1 MRMSRFKIKKQTIWR
16 LHSVLGLTAGLGL
29 LVIGLTGSILM
40 FSSEIDGL
48 LLPDVVETAVA
59 PGGRLPMDT
68 LVEKAA
74 TAHPDLVITGWEIHP
89 ETPAATDRVWV
100 QKEGVEHWEYFHLDP
115 YTGAPLSEPAESSDQ
130 LTGWLLELH
139 YTFLADHVGMLAAG
153 LFALMLF
160 LLGLTGL
167 WLYRDFWKHFFR
179 LRWGKSARILFADFH
194 RLIGI
199 SSVAFNLILGFT
211 GAWWNLSHL
220 IEHLFEEEQ
229 TELAEGPRL
238 PRAQW
243 SSISAMMEKAPGVID
258 GFTPRYLFFPAPDS
272 PEVKLFG
279 SHGDAGP
286 LRGIY
291 GSTVTFSALTGR
303 VKEHYDMRD
312 APVLR
317 QIYDSFMPLHY
328 GTFGGW
334 PVKILWCLGGLT
346 PGMLAITG
354 FVVWRRRQT
363 CG

>member
-1 MRMSRFKIKKQTIWR
+1 M
-16 LHSVLGLTAGLGL
+16 HSVLGLTAGLGL
-29 LVIGLTGSILM
+29 LVIGLTGSLLM

-48 LLPDVVETAVA
+48 LRPGTVKTSPA

-68 LVEKAA
+68 LIERAGS
-74 TAHPDLVITGWEIHP
+74 AHKDRVLTGWEIYSDDP
-89 ETPAATDRVWV
+89 SATDRVWIR
-100 QKEGVEHWEYFHLDP
+100 KEGVEHWEFFHLDP
-115 YTGAPLSEPAESSDQ
+115 YTGNLLSSPEASSGH

-139 YTFLADHVGMLAAG
+139 YTFLADHIGMLAAG
-153 LFALMLF
+153 LFALILF

-167 WLYRDFWKHFFR
+167 WLYRDFWKHFLRF
-179 LRWGKSARILFADFH
+179 RWGKSARILFADFH
-194 RLIGI
+194 RFIGI
-199 SSVAFNLILGFT
+199 TSVVFNLILGFT

-220 IEHLFEEEQ
+220 IGHLGEEEP
-229 TELAEGPRL
+229 AEVVEGSRL

-243 SSISAMMEKAPGVID
+243 ASVSEMLNKAPGVID
-258 GFTPRYLFFPAPDS
+258 GFTTRYISLPGPDA

-279 SHGDAGP
+279 QHGEPGP

-291 GSTVTFSALTGR
+291 GSSITFSALTGR
-303 VKEHYDMRD
+303 VIERDDIRD
-312 APVLR
+312 APVSR
-317 QIYDSFMPLHY
+317 QVYDSFMPLHY

-354 FVVWRRRQT
+354 FVVWRRRQS